1 MKLKQLREQ
10 KQISQTALARHLGVV
25 RSTICQYEKGNRI
38 PDTETLIKL
47 ADYFNVSIDYLLGH
61 NEITS
66 EEKNAGFSENKKI
79 SITPIE
85 EVMLNIFRNIG
96 KKHGTEA
103 QQALIT
109 VAEKML

>member
-1 MKLKQLREQ
+1 MKLKQLRVQ
-10 KQISQTALARHLGVV
+10 KNISQVELAKYLGVV

-47 ADYFNVSIDYLLGH
+47 ADYFNVSVDCLLGH
-61 NEITS
+61 NEITP
-66 EEKNAGFSENKKI
+66 EEQAAGATETIKK

-85 EVMLNIFRNIG
+85 DEMLYLFREIG
-96 KKHGTEA
+96 RKHGEQT
-103 QQALIT
+103 QRTLIA